1 MNSRQKKI
9 ELSIGLSIGVISF
22 LVYLFT
28 LSPAVGF
35 IDAGELAAA
44 ACTLGIAHPTGYPLF
59 TLVGRIFSML
69 PVSSEEIIR
78 LNIMA
83 AFFVACGMVLFYH
96 LLCELLFEYPQK
108 IKILASVFS
117 TVSLAFSQTVW
128 SQATGIEVYSL
139 HIFLIMLTLLWLL
152 RAYRSNKFR
161 DWLLFSSLWGLAF
174 TNHLTSILIAP
185 ASLYLFIKANG
196 LTKSSF
202 KKIIFVTPAFFISLS
217 LYIYLPIRSA
227 HNPIL
232 NWGNPE
238 TAEKLFWHVSG
249 KQFRVWM
256 FSSTEAA
263 GRQLSQYL
271 HKLPQEFFYLPLL
284 ISLFGIVFL
293 LIHNRKIFFW
303 ILLLL
308 LTTVSYSINYDIHDI
323 DSYFLLS
330 YAAWMM
336 FTAFGIV
343 SLTEKLPNYAFN
355 IFSIVILGFSV
366 LTAAE
371 HWKGADRSG
380 EYLVED
386 YTKNVLAELPPNS
399 ILISYQWDYLI
410 SASYYFQYIKNF
422 RPDIILIDK
431 ELLRRSWYF
440 KQLNRNYPA
449 LYEKSKNEITL
460 FLRELN
466 KFEHDEP
473 YEYAVIEGAYAE
485 MMKSFVDTNID
496 SVRCFVT
503 SEIEPPYLRGYYR
516 IPYGLTAELRK
527 DNSAYLERT
536 LPAYT
541 FHNIT
546 GTDTYTKNLL
556 HLIVVSLTS
565 RAAYEKQFNK
575 EENERWFQQQAE
587 EILH

>member
-466 KFEHDEP
+466 KFEHDVP

-485 MMKSFVDTNID
+485 MMKSFVDKNID

-527 DNSAYLERT
+527 ENSDYLERT
-536 LPAYT
+536 LPAYS
-541 FHNIT
+541 FHKIT
-546 GTDTYTKNLL
+546 GTDTYTKNLQ
-556 HLIVVSLTS
+556 HLIAVSLTS